1 MSTLTAL
8 TIDVVIPVYNAPE
21 FSKRCI
27 DSVVAHLGSFIRTI
41 YIQDDASG
49 SQTRAMLDGLS
60 YPQVK
65 VFHAL
70 DNQGYGKSVNDAV
83 ARSDAD
89 WVLILNSDI
98 EVLGNF
104 LLSLCAA
111 ITVDPKLAVISP
123 TEGDISSE
131 KAASYLRQPGG
142 YITTYRLRGY
152 AFLIRRVVFQE
163 LDGFDSQF
171 GRGYYE
177 DTDLGR
183 RLVKHGW
190 RMGVHPD
197 AVIRHETGMSFGRGK
212 AYQELVRRNRALYF
226 SRYPL
231 ARQNV
236 LVVSGAYTLADLPLA
251 VTDLLE
257 QVMRQGGRLHWLTP
271 ERLPVLSCLQ
281 MRNSVINLSVLVK
294 LMLRGW
300 LREDKRMTMVW
311 MLPAVPLWMRIL
323 LKLFV
328 LLRRLEVREWNA
340 ASF

>member
-1 MSTLTAL
+1 
-8 TIDVVIPVYNAPE
+8 
-21 FSKRCI
+21 
-27 DSVVAHLGSFIRTI
+27 
-41 YIQDDASG
+41 
-49 SQTRAMLDGLS
+49 
-60 YPQVK
+60 
-65 VFHAL
+65 
-70 DNQGYGKSVNDAV
+70 
-83 ARSDAD
+83 
-89 WVLILNSDI
+89 
-98 EVLGNF
+98 
-104 LLSLCAA
+104 
-111 ITVDPKLAVISP
+111 
-123 TEGDISSE
+123 
-131 KAASYLRQPGG
+131 
-142 YITTYRLRGY
+142 
-152 AFLIRRVVFQE
+152 
-163 LDGFDSQF
+163 
-171 GRGYYE
+171 
-177 DTDLGR
+177 
-183 RLVKHGW
+183 
-190 RMGVHPD
+190 MGVHPD
-197 AVIRHETGMSFGRGK
+197 AVICHETGMSFGRGK

-300 LREDKRMTMVW
+300 LREDKRITMVW

>member
-8 TIDVVIPVYNAPE
+8 AIDVIIPVYNAPE
-21 FSKRCI
+21 LSRRCI
-27 DSVVAHLGSFIRTI
+27 DSVVAYLGSSIRTI
-41 YIQDDASG
+41 YIQNDASG
-49 SQTRAMLDGLS
+49 SQTRAMLDGLP

-104 LLSLCAA
+104 LLPLCAA
-111 ITVDPKLAVISP
+111 IAIDPKLAVISP

-131 KAASYLRQPGG
+131 KAAFYLRQPGG
-142 YITTYRLRGY
+142 YITTYRFRGY
-152 AFLIRRVVFQE
+152 AFLIRRAVFQE
-163 LDGFDSQF
+163 LGGFDSQF

-183 RLVKHGW
+183 RLVQHGW

-197 AVIRHETGMSFGRGK
+197 AVVRHETGMSFGRGK
-212 AYQELVRRNRALYF
+212 VYQELVRRNRALYF

-231 ARQNV
+231 VRQNV
-236 LVVSGAYTLADLPLA
+236 LVVSGACTLADLPL
-251 VTDLLE
+251 TMMDLLE

-281 MRNSVINLSVLVK
+281 MRNSMISLSVLAK

-300 LREDKRMTMVW
+300 SREDKRITAVW
-311 MLPAVPLWMRIL
+311 LLPAIPLWTRIL

-340 ASF
+340 ASS